1 MCARTLSCL
10 HQTLSQLL
18 VAKER
23 LVFRGSPLSV
33 KWKHGREW
41 ILLEHESSVPE
52 PHQYTVKQ

>member
-1 MCARTLSCL
+1 MCARSLSFL

-18 VAKER
+18 VVKER

-41 ILLEHESSVPE
+41 ISLEDESSVPE
-52 PHQYTVKQ
+52 PYQYTVKQ